1 MSENE
6 FVSALRQASVKVGL
20 AQPSQSLCCYQI
32 LPYICSSDENRLLFL
47 YLFFSSS
54 LFSYMYF
61 VMLLFQFV
69 SAVSVSVSVSVVSV
83 SKILFQELYWIYALT
98 KSGFIN

>member
-20 AQPSQSLCCYQI
+20 AQPSQYLCCYQI

-54 LFSYMYF
+54 LFLYMYF

-69 SAVSVSVSVSVVSV
+69 SAVSVSVSVVSV

>member
-69 SAVSVSVSVSVVSV
+69 SAVSVSVSVVSV